1 MYLSLKITKYS
12 SIRSRILRLAQF
24 TLYQGKLWK
33 FEVFWYEVFSWRR
46 YRRSGWTRPIT
57 FRRLSPVGTC
67 ESGRLTLFRTIE
79 PSPERRKIVSGPG
92 C

>member
-12 SIRSRILRLAQF
+12 EYTVSYSRRK
-24 TLYQGKLWK
+24 GKLWK

-67 ESGRLTLFRTIE
+67 ESGRLTLFATFE
-79 PSPERRKIVSGPG
+79 PSPERRKIVGGPG